1 MAPDDSRPSAPA
13 PKPLEDLPVPD
24 GGEDVTG
31 GRGPA
36 LPSPDISKPSKPGGP
51 IPIPY
56 PS

>member
-36 LPSPDISKPSKPGGP
+36 LPNPDISKPSKPGGP